1 MFTDDYQID
10 TGIEF
15 STDETVIVRRL
26 STLYSVS
33 NRPPFFDIHSH
44 PTKPAEGR
52 KVPHCLEELAVYPTL
67 HYKTLFLTQD
77 YAENG
82 KYTLIINNE
91 GRFEQISVDDRIP
104 VHRDTLEPIWG
115 LTF

>member
-15 STDETVIVRRL
+15 GTDETVIVRRL

-33 NRPPFFDIHSH
+33 NRPPFFDIHSQ

-91 GRFEQISVDDRIP
+91 GRF
-104 VHRDTLEPIWG
+104 
-115 LTF
+115 